1 MCTNEI
7 CFPNYI
13 VTSVNFSMA
22 EALEPLSEVADSV
35 PVDISTLKA
44 SDSVQSHLSTMNSAK
59 RLRLGN
65 ASINNKGLSAHLRM
79 PDAMNGSAQGFVQ
92 AIFSPSHLTLPTA
105 YTPTRQTR
113 LERPIC
119 FKSIKYGILLYCF
132 LSCVITSVRLYI
144 NLYGK
149 KIVHDGTVKI
159 SGPLPCNF
167 FPAALVNAII
177 FASRISFRQ
186 QWRRIPCALF
196 DKNAGNLLWVGYTRT
211 VYTVKH
217 TSQLVCDSMRLGK
230 RFRI

>member
-1 MCTNEI
+1 
-7 CFPNYI
+7 
-13 VTSVNFSMA
+13 MA
-22 EALEPLSEVADSV
+22 EASELLSEVADSV
-35 PVDISTLKA
+35 PVDISTLRA

-65 ASINNKGLSAHLRM
+65 ASINNKGYSAHLRM
-79 PDAMNGSAQGFVQ
+79 PDAMNRSAQGFVQ

-105 YTPTRQTR
+105 HTPTRSLATR

-132 LSCVITSVRLYI
+132 LSCVITSVHLYI

-149 KIVHDGTVKI
+149 KIVHDGTQTAKI

-167 FPAALVNAII
+167 PPVALVNAII
-177 FASRISFRQ
+177 FASRICSRQ
-186 QWRRIPCALF
+186 QWRRISRALS
-196 DKNAGNLLWVGYTRT
+196 DKNAGDVLRLGRART

-230 RFRI
+230 